1 MRKIAPL
8 LICNGFRLIGRINP
22 PHPCPPPLMQGR
34 ENGGRS
40 NSLRAGS
47 MIAALAFALG
57 ALAPTRLPAQ
67 LHNDT
72 SLPDIGSSAAEVITP
87 AQEAE
92 YGAYTLHE
100 LRRLG
105 YVLDDPLVNDWMQ
118 GVGDRLV
125 SNTLRAK
132 QHFTFFIMRSREIN
146 AFATLGGYVGVNVGL
161 ILIADNEDELAG
173 VMAHEVSHVVQNHV
187 LRAVE
192 KNKQNTLPIVLAML
206 GAILVAQKAGGS
218 SGGNATQAAIAAGTG
233 LMAQQQINFTRAN
246 ESEADRIGIQT
257 LARSGYDP
265 MAMANFFGRMQ
276 SATRAD
282 TGSDSPYKAPDFLQD
297 HPVTTTRISE
307 ATERARQIERTPSTH
322 INPAPTPD
330 SLLLPQRLSV
340 RAIASGPIRQQ
351 GAQFSWAQ
359 ERLRV
364 LSAESSGAA
373 VAEYRKLEAGH
384 PQRFGDAQRYGLAMA
399 LSRHG
404 DSVAASSLLQKLLER
419 HPDAFWLEL
428 GLADAQRLAGESR
441 AAQDRYEQVL
451 KRMPGNR
458 AVILSYA
465 QALGEIGTADAGRRA
480 QTILRPLSADS
491 GEDAIFQQVF
501 ARASELA
508 GDTVRA
514 GEAYAEAAFLNGR
527 AEDALNQL
535 EALKKRDD
543 LDYYQRSRLDARIT
557 AMTPIVLEL
566 RKDGV
571 RPDAADRAQRELAP
585 RSSLTFRVG
594 DSSQACPDRT
604 RFGRVS
610 SGQAS
615 FNNAGAN
622 RCNPDDSAIATPL
635 RW

>member
-8 LICNGFRLIGRINP
+8 
-22 PHPCPPPLMQGR
+22 
-34 ENGGRS
+34 
-40 NSLRAGS
+40 A
-47 MIAALAFALG
+47 AALAFALG
-57 ALAPTRLPAQ
+57 TLAPARVPAQ
-67 LHNDT
+67 LRDDT
-72 SLPDIGSSAAEVITP
+72 SLPDIGSSAGEVISP

-105 YVLDDPLVNDWMQ
+105 YVLDDPLVNDWIQ
-118 GVGDRLV
+118 GVGDQLV
-125 SNTLRAK
+125 SNTLRAS

-146 AFATLGGYVGVNVGL
+146 AFATLGGYIGVNVGL
-161 ILIADNEDELAG
+161 ILIAENEDELAG

-192 KNKQNTLPIVLAML
+192 KSKQATIPIVLAML

-218 SGGNATQAAIAAGTG
+218 SSGNATQAVIAAGTG
-233 LMAQQQINFTRAN
+233 LLAQQQINFTRAN

-282 TGSDSPYKAPDFLQD
+282 TGGDSPYKAPDFLQD

-307 ATERARQIERTPSTH
+307 ATERARQIERAPVAH
-322 INPAPTPD
+322 IAAALVPD

-340 RAIASGPIRQQ
+340 RAVASGSIRQP
-351 GAQFSWAQ
+351 GAQFRWAQ

-364 LSAESSGAA
+364 LSAESNGMAI
-373 VAEYRKLEAGH
+373 AEYRKLEAAH
-384 PQRFGDAQRYGLAMA
+384 PQRFGDAQRYGLAIA

-404 DSVAASSLLQKLLER
+404 DSIAATEMLQKLLDR

-428 GLADAQRLAGESR
+428 GLADAQRLAGNR
-441 AAQDRYEQVL
+441 QAAQNRYEQVL

-480 QTILRPLSADS
+480 QTILRPLLADS
-491 GEDAIFQQVF
+491 GEDAIFQHAF

-514 GEAYAEAAFLNGR
+514 GEAYAEVAFLNGR

-535 EALKKRDD
+535 EALKKRGD
-543 LDYYQRSRLDARIT
+543 LDYYQRSRIDARIA

-571 RPDAADRAQRELAP
+571 RPADADRDHTHLAP
-585 RSSLTFRVG
+585 QESVFYSIRK
-594 DSSQACPDRT
+594 
-604 RFGRVS
+604 
-610 SGQAS
+610 
-615 FNNAGAN
+615 
-622 RCNPDDSAIATPL
+622 
-635 RW
+635 

>member
-1 MRKIAPL
+1 
-8 LICNGFRLIGRINP
+8 
-22 PHPCPPPLMQGR
+22 
-34 ENGGRS
+34 
-40 NSLRAGS
+40 
-47 MIAALAFALG
+47 MIAALAFAFG
-57 ALAPTRLPAQ
+57 ALAPAAVPAQ
-67 LHNDT
+67 LHNDA

-100 LRRLG
+100 LRRRG
-105 YVLDDPLVNDWMQ
+105 YVLDDPLVNDWLQ

-125 SNTLRAK
+125 ANTLRAS
-132 QHFTFFIMRSREIN
+132 QHFTFFLMRSREIN

-192 KNKQNTLPIVLAML
+192 KSKKETIPIVLAML
-206 GAILVAQKAGGS
+206 GAILVAQKTGGS
-218 SGGNATQAAIAAGTG
+218 SSGDATEAVIAAGTG

-265 MAMANFFGRMQ
+265 MAMANFFSRMQ

-282 TGSDSPYKAPDFLQD
+282 TGGDSPYKAPDFLQD

-307 ATERARQIERTPSTH
+307 ATERAQQIERA
-322 INPAPTPD
+322 PAVRLDGAKVPD
-330 SLLLPQRLSV
+330 SLLLPERLSV
-340 RAIASGPIRQQ
+340 RTVASGPVRQL
-351 GAQFSWAQ
+351 GVQFRWAQ

-373 VAEYRKLEAGH
+373 IAEYRKLEAAH
-384 PQRFGDAQRYGLAMA
+384 PQRFGDAQRYGLALAM
-399 LSRHG
+399 SRHG
-404 DSVAASSLLQKLLER
+404 DGAAAIGGMQKLLER

-428 GLADAQRLAGESR
+428 GLADAQRMAGDRQS
-441 AAQDRYEQVL
+441 AQKSYEQVL

-465 QALGEIGTADAGRRA
+465 QALGDIGTADAGRRA
-480 QTILRPLSADS
+480 QAILRPLLADS

-514 GEAYAEAAFLNGR
+514 GEAYAEATFLNGR

-543 LDYYQRSRLDARIT
+543 LDYYQRSRVDARIT

-571 RPDAADRAQRELAP
+571 RPADADREHSELAP
-585 RSSLTFRVG
+585 PRRGLTLRSGPDPSQTCRDHSGFSHPGFGQTGLDQAGFS
-594 DSSQACPDRT
+594 DASS
-604 RFGRVS
+604 
-610 SGQAS
+610 
-615 FNNAGAN
+615 N
-622 RCNPDDSAIATPL
+622 RCDPAVMPL